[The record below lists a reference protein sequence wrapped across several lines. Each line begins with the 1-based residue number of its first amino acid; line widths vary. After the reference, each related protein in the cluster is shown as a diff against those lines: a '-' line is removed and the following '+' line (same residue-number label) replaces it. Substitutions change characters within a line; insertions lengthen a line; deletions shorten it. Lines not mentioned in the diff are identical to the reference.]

1 MTDIMKLKVDGVQV
15 YPQTHKSAV
24 VGLESGGV
32 GNSKTGRRNY
42 LTRTNSAHTNIVA
55 SETNSFASNLKVE
68 NIQNYKIK
76 LTNDKA
82 LKENY
87 YRFMSNEFGVLKPNQ
102 SYYFNGYLQLGAE
115 SNMRFTVY
123 NHTSATNKSVVYQKI
138 VHEEGDFSLNFTLPS
153 FSNLTGI
160 TIQVEVINMNGDTA
174 NKSTDNISLFN
185 LILALTDGDWT
196 RAIEDFATAE
206 DYIGL
211 DYRVKELEK
220 NGGGGTTTPPD
231 TDTGWKDIQLLGGYK
246 GDDFLKPQYRIKNGW
261 VDFRGNILAVP
272 KDKFN
277 FEIGQIPYEAAPDKL
292 KFFMGVVSHDEVKF
306 AKLMLNG
313 DGLLKMLVTQETGD
327 ISLDGLTYSS
337 RTT

>member
-1 MTDIMKLKVDGVQV
+1 MTDIMKLKVDGIQV
-15 YPQTHKSAV
+15 YPQTHKNAV
-24 VGLESGGV
+24 IGLSDNIG
-32 GNSKTGRRNY
+32 SKTGRRNY
-42 LTRTNSAHTNIVA
+42 LTRTNSAHTNILA
-55 SETNSFASNLKVE
+55 SETNSFATNLKVE

-87 YRFMSNEFGVLKPNQ
+87 YRFMTNEFGVLKPNQ

-123 NHTSATNKSVVYQKI
+123 SHTSATNKSVVYQKT
-138 VHEEGDFSLNFTLPS
+138 VSEEGDFSLNFTLPG

-160 TIQVEVINMNGDTA
+160 TIQVEVINMKGDTL
-174 NKSTDNISLFN
+174 NKPTDNISLFN

-196 RAIEDFATAE
+196 RAIEDFPTGVE
-206 DYIGL
+206 FIEL
-211 DYRVKELEK
+211 DARIKELEK
-220 NGGGGTTTPPD
+220 NGGSGTTTPQD
-231 TDTGWKDIQLLGGYK
+231 TDTGWKDIQLLNGYK
-246 GDDFLKPQYRIKNGW
+246 GDEYLKPQYRIKNGW

-277 FEIGQIPYEAAPDKL
+277 IEIGQIPYEAAPDKL
-292 KFFMGVVSHDEVKF
+292 KFFFGVVSHDELKF
-306 AKLMLNG
+306 AKFMLNG

-327 ISLDGLTYSS
+327 VSLDGLNYSI